1 MLQVITHCTDP
12 NLLCSVYL
20 LFLDVCSDLRDGKTP
35 IWGREWD
42 DLMQSLFSRLSQIAI
57 LDPLDQLPKIIR
69 KICAGFSWMLHGD
82 VEAIPHRLGGDRGSA
97 ACFLDFASVIFVI
110 VESSRGT
117 SKSET
122 SCSRQSRLRR
132 GLCDTFMFQCLKYYR
147 YQFWK
152 IFPDVT
158 HPNTV

>member
-12 NLLCSVYL
+12 NYLLCSVYL

-57 LDPLDQLPKIIR
+57 LDPLDQLPKIIW

-82 VEAIPHRLGGDRGSA
+82 VEAIPHRLGGDRGSS

-110 VESSRGT
+110 EYVVVEEHRNPRPHGQGNPGFAGAELILSRIM
-117 SKSET
+117 
-122 SCSRQSRLRR
+122 
-132 GLCDTFMFQCLKYYR
+132 TFWDSVQR
-147 YQFWK
+147 ARN
-152 IFPDVT
+152 
-158 HPNTV
+158 PNYK